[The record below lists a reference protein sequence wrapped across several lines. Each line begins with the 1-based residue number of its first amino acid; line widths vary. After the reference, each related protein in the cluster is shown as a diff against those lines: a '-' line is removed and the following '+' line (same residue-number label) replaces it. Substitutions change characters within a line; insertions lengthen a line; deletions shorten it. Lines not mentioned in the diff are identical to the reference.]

1 VQEDEGAAFLTEARE
16 VVLKTIEEC
25 TNEEREDSL
34 VLSEA
39 VRSGLKRY
47 FRKRTGT
54 RPMIVPVI
62 FEI

>member
-1 VQEDEGAAFLTEARE
+1 
-16 VVLKTIEEC
+16 VLKTIEEWS
-25 TNEEREDSL
+25 NEEREDSL

-39 VRSGLKRY
+39 FVPDQRY
-47 FRKRTGT
+47 FRKHTGT